1 MNKYMIKKTV
11 FFAFLLLVAYILVPS
26 IALAANP
33 LNNNPLL
40 NGVADGAG
48 FNTDVN
54 PDTIFTETLG
64 TVVFTIVSFLGILF
78 IILIIYGGYVWM
90 MARGNDS
97 DVDKAKKIIKD
108 AIIGLVVLTASYSI
122 WLLVSNTFLSPNTQ

>member
-1 MNKYMIKKTV
+1 MIKKIN
-11 FFAFLLLVAYILVPS
+11 FFAFLLLTVCIILPS
-26 IALAANP
+26 FVLAANP

-54 PDTIFTETLG
+54 PDTVFTETLG

-90 MARGNDS
+90 MAKGNDN
-97 DVDKAKKIIKD
+97 DVDKAKKIIRD

-122 WLLVSNTFLSPNTQ
+122 WLLVSNTFLSPNNQ

>member
-1 MNKYMIKKTV
+1 MIQKIKIT
-11 FFAFLLLVAYILVPS
+11 AFLSLLAFILLPS
-26 IALAANP
+26 VIFAANP

-48 FNTDVN
+48 FNTDVD

-90 MARGNDS
+90 MARGNDNE
-97 DVDKAKKIIKD
+97 VDKAKKIIKD

-122 WLLVSNTFLSPNTQ
+122 WLLVSSIFFAPQAP

>member
-1 MNKYMIKKTV
+1 MIQKIKIT
-11 FFAFLLLVAYILVPS
+11 AFLSIVAHILVPL
-26 IALAANP
+26 AVYAANP

-48 FNTDVN
+48 FNTEVN

-78 IILIIYGGYVWM
+78 IILIIYGGYTWM

-97 DVDKAKKIIKD
+97 DVDKAKRIIKD
-108 AIIGLVVLTASYSI
+108 AVIGLVVLTASYSI
-122 WLLVSNTFLSPNTQ
+122 WLLVSSIFFAPQAP